1 MLMIRY
7 SSEIHSHM
15 NNKTYWATGDYQQ
28 WMKEVDQERDILN
41 FYGNIPK
48 DKIQVA
54 YIYQIIYFKR

>member
-1 MLMIRY
+1 
-7 SSEIHSHM
+7 M